1 MQRDAY
7 GQVSVTTEDLVDLIY
22 RDPEVKLE
30 NYLVE
35 DPDEYNRSIKQ
46 TAAEFDSLIK
56 YHAPNISLDEFDQQN
71 QKAWMMP
78 EDYKNLDIA
87 KWLLDQCK
95 TQAELQRVGEEL
107 LLFLD
112 RNLFDLLRYLKY
124 LVDTM
129 RKHNIVWGVGR
140 GSSTAS
146 YVLYLLGVH
155 KINSIYYDIPINDFL
170 K

>member
-7 GQVSVTTEDLVDLIY
+7 GQVSVTSADLVDLIY
-22 RDPEVKLE
+22 RDPATKLE
-30 NYLVE
+30 NYLVV
-35 DPDEYNRSIKQ
+35 DPEEYNHSIKQ
-46 TAAEFDSLIK
+46 TAAEFDNLIK
-56 YHAPNISLDEFDQQN
+56 YHMPDVSLDEFDQQN

-78 EDYKNLDIA
+78 EEYKTLDIA

>member
-87 KWLLDQCK
+87 KWLLYQCK